1 MSSWSRRRWPLL
13 AILLGATALGGTSC
27 KKRKDLRGD
36 EALKVVVAQDR
47 KLAKQEQD
55 LLSKRGALRRE
66 RVRLR
71 DKRRSLITQK
81 MALTDVEPG
90 KRQKIEAEES
100 QLSKLESKLIKQE
113 LQLNNRLTKLLAAKT
128 GLVDKAEKSAG
139 VKTLLLARRE
149 GSLAAR
155 EKGLARRESELAR
168 REKAMAAREQA
179 LALRQAKLCPGR
191 VTTVVQTIPAAAPRR
206 RGGSE
211 RQYKRKDV
219 EPVYRSALSAMRK
232 KGILVADLP
241 PGIDRLVTSVRHAV
255 SKGKYTKAKYAADQ
269 LLSAVRRMRID
280 RSFIGAKIG
289 RLGRSIKRRPPRAS
303 RKATVQR
310 LFQKATGDYGD
321 GRFRAA
327 NKKLNRIYA
336 LL

>member
-1 MSSWSRRRWPLL
+1 MSSRSLWQLAPSALL
-13 AILLGATALGGTSC
+13 LTFLAASSAGC
-27 KKRKDLRGD
+27 KERKDLRGD
-36 EALKVVVAQDR
+36 EALKVVVAEDR
-47 KLAKQEQD
+47 KLAKEEQD

-66 RVRLR
+66 RVRIR

-81 MALTDVEPG
+81 MALTDVDPG
-90 KRQKIEAEES
+90 KRKALEDEES
-100 QLSKLESKLIKQE
+100 KLSKLESKLIKQE
-113 LQLNNRLTKLLAAKT
+113 LTLNKRLNKLLVAKT
-128 GLVDKAEKSAG
+128 GLVNKAEKSAA
-139 VKTLLLARRE
+139 VKGLLLARRE

-155 EKGLARRESELAR
+155 EKELARRETELAR

-179 LALRQAKLCPGR
+179 FALRQAKLCPGR
-191 VTTVVQTIPAAAPRR
+191 VTTVVQTLPAPAPRR
-206 RGGSE
+206 RGGSDK
-211 RQYKRKDV
+211 QYKRKDV
-219 EPVYRSALSAMRK
+219 EPVYRSALNAMRK

-241 PGIDRLVTSVRHAV
+241 PGVDRLVTEVRHAV
-255 SKGKYTKAKYAADQ
+255 SKGKYTRAKFAADQ
-269 LLSAVRRMRID
+269 LLSAVRRTRID
-280 RSFIGAKIG
+280 RGFIGAKIG
-289 RLGRSIKRRPPRAS
+289 RLGRAIKRRPPKGS